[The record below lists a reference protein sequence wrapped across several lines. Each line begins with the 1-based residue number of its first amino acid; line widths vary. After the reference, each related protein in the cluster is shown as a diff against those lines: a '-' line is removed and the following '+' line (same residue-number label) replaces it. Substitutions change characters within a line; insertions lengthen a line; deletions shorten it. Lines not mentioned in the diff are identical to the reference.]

1 MSTAIQPV
9 VGTYD
14 LDPVHSRVGFA
25 VVHMGLTTFRSA
37 FTDVDGRLVAQGDSM
52 TLEARAGVGSLAID
66 DPPEFRDHVVHSPDF
81 LQADTYPVVTFRSSR
96 IELRDD
102 GSAIVTGELALRGV
116 TRTITAEGGYR
127 GPIEDPVGA
136 TRLALELRTTIDR
149 RTFGMSWQLALPDG
163 NDALG
168 WDVELTADLELVK
181 TD

>member
-1 MSTAIQPV
+1 MSTATRPV

-37 FTDVDGRLVAQGDSM
+37 FTDVDGRLVADDDGV
-52 TLEARAGVGSLAID
+52 TLEASARVGSLAID
-66 DPPEFRDHVVHSPDF
+66 DPPEFREHVVHSPDF
-81 LQADTYPVVTFRSSR
+81 LQADTHPEVTFRSSR

-102 GSAIVTGELALRGV
+102 GGATVTGEFALRGV
-116 TRTITAEGGYR
+116 TRTISAEGSYR
-127 GPIEDPVGA
+127 GPIEDPSGA
-136 TRLALELRTTIDR
+136 TRMALELRTTIDR
-149 RTFGMSWQLALPDG
+149 RTFGMSWQRELPDG

-181 TD
+181 AG